1 MNSYVERTK
10 QLEDDI
16 YVSRR
21 VKRNVRYRQDDLGCL
36 IIPLEL
42 ELKSGWGLT
51 REEAIQHF
59 LERNN
64 LTSK

>member
-1 MNSYVERTK
+1 MSLIEEVALREG
-10 QLEDDI
+10 DI

-21 VKRNVRYRQDDLGCL
+21 VKRNVRYRQDEHGCL

-42 ELKSGWGLT
+42 ELKSGWGAN
-51 REEAIQHF
+51 REEAIKHF